1 MGSIK
6 TQFKHVHD
14 KQMRWPSKKRALA
27 VAVASAFSVGSV
39 LAQDDTK
46 LEEEIIVTGIRQNL
60 MNAQSL
66 KYNADTVMD
75 SITAQDMGSFPDKS
89 IAEALQRVSGV
100 TVNRFAASGDTAH
113 FSAEPSGVVVRGLN
127 QVRTEFNGRDTFSA
141 NSSRGLS
148 WGDVSPELMSGV
160 DTYKNQMAELI
171 EGGIAG
177 TVNMRTRVP
186 FDQEGQMF
194 AVSMDGNYGDLSE
207 EVTPEAS
214 VLYSNRWDTGGGGE
228 MGILANFAY
237 SEVNTRT
244 EGIQLFR
251 MNRFRDIYEP
261 DSLYYIPAGVNFRDN
276 LYDRERTG
284 ASLAFQWADASD
296 KLLFTTQFNRSEY
309 ENAWEEYLV
318 QAFPADL
325 SYSQSVLY
333 EVTPGPTNDPN
344 AFTRDTAL
352 PVPAPG
358 TDPFTFDSRG
368 LFQTGVMT
376 RGVGWWGG
384 STADSAAFAQNA
396 AGEAMVIPC
405 YNNNDNGWD
414 GVNACTPSL
423 RGIDANTTTRSNN
436 NRNLTQD
443 LSFNLKWQLSDTVRS
458 NFDLQFVDSEVKNY
472 DIEVGYNTF
481 ANAAVDLSGEHPRLE
496 LMDPINVN
504 QSPGGFA
511 NPNNYYIRHIMDHVE
526 DSEGQQLAFRTDFE
540 FDIDTSDWIKSVKVG
555 ARFAE
560 RDQDI
565 RWTTYNWQNVANT
578 WTGDGFPYW
587 NLDRHDPA
595 NGVGAQPNFSGYP
608 QDHYTVRTFNSDF
621 YGGGLLTPNNFVF
634 ANMDLLRNQQLLA
647 STMGASGLGFT
658 PGAPLD
664 GNPAGWDPICS
675 NIGDRGDEVEGT
687 CFTPAE
693 FSNVTEDTQALYVQL
708 NYGGSDAEVFGIP
721 VSGNLGVRFVRTQNR
736 STGGLSFPTPPSG
749 ALDCAEDGN
758 NAVPFTIGCFLTPEE
773 VAYMTSFDQVISE
786 PAGAD
791 HEHVLPSFNAK
802 FELTD
807 ELLLRFAASK
817 AMARPDMG
825 NLRNYVGL
833 SATLPRLDDPSHPL
847 WTFDDPDCGTP
858 TPGNPEPDCATVRWT
873 GSAQNPNLKP
883 IIATQFD
890 LALEWYFAEVG
901 SLTVTLFDKNF
912 DDYIQIGRVNMEF
925 TNEEVGQTRVHEISM
940 PLNGSGAGINGY
952 EVAFQ
957 RFFDFLPAPF
967 DGFGVQLN
975 YTHINNEGIKTTN
988 VTSAGGGGSTITDQ
1002 APDQITVNRLD
1013 GLSDDAY
1020 TVILMY
1026 DKNDIEARLAYSW
1039 RSEYMVTAIDCC
1051 VAYPIWNDDYGQVD
1065 GSITWHVSDN
1075 FDVHLQG
1082 SNLTNSETKL
1092 FQQVNGVEDGGLLL
1106 PNAWFQN
1113 DRRYTFGFRFRY

>member
-6 TQFKHVHD
+6 TQSKHFHGE
-14 KQMRWPSKKRALA
+14 QTSWPSKKRALA
-27 VAVASAFSVGSV
+27 VAVASALSVSPV
-39 LAQDDTK
+39 LAQDEDENV
-46 LEEEIIVTGIRQNL
+46 EELVVTGIRQNL
-60 MNAQSL
+60 MNAQDI
-66 KYNADTVMD
+66 KYNADTVME
-75 SITAQDMGSFPDKS
+75 SITADDLGSFPDKS
-89 IAEALQRVSGV
+89 IAEALQRVAGV
-100 TVNRFAASGDTAH
+100 TVNRFSATSDTAH
-113 FSAEPSGVVVRGLN
+113 FSAEPSGVIVRGLN

-177 TVNMRTRVP
+177 SVNMRTRVP
-186 FDQEGQMF
+186 FDQEGQML
-194 AVSMDGNYGDLSE
+194 AVSVDGNYGDLSE

-214 VLYSNRWDTGGGGE
+214 ALYSNRWDTAGGGE
-228 MGILANFAY
+228 FGVLANVAY

-244 EGIQLFR
+244 EGIQLYR

-276 LYDRERTG
+276 LYDRERNG
-284 ASLAFQWADASD
+284 MSLAFQWADASD
-296 KLLFTTQFNRSEY
+296 NLLFTTQFNRSEY

-318 QAFPADL
+318 QTFPADL
-325 SYSQSVLY
+325 SFSQSVLY
-333 EVTPGPTNDPN
+333 EVTPGPNNDPN
-344 AFTRDTAL
+344 APTQDTAL
-352 PVPAPG
+352 PLPAPG

-376 RGVGWWGG
+376 RGVGWWGQG
-384 STADSAAFAQNA
+384 DQSEDQNYAQNA
-396 AGEAMVIPC
+396 AGQEMVTAC
-405 YNNNDNGWD
+405 YGWNGCSP
-414 GVNACTPSL
+414 NL
-423 RGIDANTTTRSNN
+423 RGIDSNTVTRSNN

-443 LSFNLKWQLSDTVRS
+443 LSFNLKWSLSDTVRS

-481 ANAAVDLSGEHPRLE
+481 AVAAVDLSGEHPRLE

-526 DSEGQQLAFRTDFE
+526 DSEGEQLAARADFE
-540 FDIDTSDWIKSVKVG
+540 FDIGSGWLESVKVG
-555 ARFAE
+555 ARLAE

-565 RWTTYNWQNVANT
+565 RWTSYNWQNVSNT
-578 WTGDGFPYW
+578 WTGNGFPYW

-595 NGVGAQPNFSGYP
+595 NGVGAQPDFRGYP
-608 QDHYTVRTFNSDF
+608 EGHYTTRTFNSDF
-621 YGGGLLTPNNFVF
+621 YGGGLLTPNTFVF
-634 ANMDLLRNQQLLA
+634 GNMDLLRNQQLMA
-647 STMGASGLGFT
+647 SSMGATGLGFT

-675 NIGDRGDEVEGT
+675 NTGDRGDEVEGT

-693 FSNVTEDTQALYVQL
+693 FSNVTEDTQALYAQL
-708 NYGGSDAEVFGIP
+708 NYGGDDAEVFGIP

-749 ALDCAEDGN
+749 ALNCAPDGN
-758 NAVPFTIGCFLTPEE
+758 NAVGFTIGCFLTPEE
-773 VAYMTSFDQVISE
+773 VAYMTSFDQVLSE
-786 PAGAD
+786 PAGDD
-791 HEHVLPSFNAK
+791 HEHALPSFNAK
-802 FELTD
+802 LELT
-807 ELLLRFAASK
+807 EEVLLRFAASK

-833 SATLPRLDDPSHPL
+833 TATLPRLDNPSHPL
-847 WTFDDPDCGTP
+847 WSFDDPNCTPPSGPTP
-858 TPGNPEPDCATVRWT
+858 TADGDCATLRWT
-873 GSAQNPNLKP
+873 GSGQNPNLKP

-890 LALEWYFAEVG
+890 LALEWYFADVG
-901 SLTVTLFDKNF
+901 SLTLTLFDKDF
-912 DDYIQIGRVNMEF
+912 EDYIQIGTVNMEF
-925 TNEEVGQTRVHEISM
+925 TNEAVDQTRVHEVSM

-975 YTHINNEGIKTTN
+975 YTHINNEGIETTN
-988 VTSAGGGGSTITDQ
+988 VTSAGGGGSTITGQ
-1002 APDQITVNRLD
+1002 APDQITVNRLE

-1026 DKNDIEARLAYSW
+1026 ENDTVSSRLAYSW

-1065 GSITWHVSDN
+1065 GSVTWHINDN
-1075 FDVHLQG
+1075 FEVHLQG
-1082 SNLTNSETKL
+1082 SNLTNAETKL
-1092 FQQVNGVEDGGLLL
+1092 FQQVSGVEDGGLLL

-1113 DRRYTFGFRFRY
+1113 DRRYTFGFRYRY